1 MSAAHVQ
8 DGEVPAPLAAKMDA
22 ALARADAAAEGIMTA
37 ERLADVAFVALRAAL
52 EHGGARTA
60 AFELLTAD
68 ALLTAACAGLM
79 DGTLPDAL
87 VPARF
92 QALLRGD
99 DDGSG
104 SMTGA
109 GR

>member
-1 MSAAHVQ
+1 MTAAHLQ
-8 DGEVPAPLAAKMDA
+8 DGEVPAPLAAKLDA
-22 ALARADAAAEGIMTA
+22 ALARADAADEGVTA
-37 ERLADVAFVALRAAL
+37 ERFADAAFVALRAAL
-52 EHGGARTA
+52 ERGGARAA

-68 ALLTAACAGLM
+68 ALLTAACAGLT

-87 VPARF
+87 APARF
-92 QALLRGD
+92 HALLRGD

-104 SMTGA
+104 NMTGA